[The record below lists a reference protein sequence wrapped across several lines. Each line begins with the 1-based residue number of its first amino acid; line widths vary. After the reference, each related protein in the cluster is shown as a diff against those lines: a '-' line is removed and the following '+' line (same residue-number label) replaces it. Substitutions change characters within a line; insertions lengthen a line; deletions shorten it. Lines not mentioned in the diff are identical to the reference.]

1 MKTNKLLTILTV
13 ATLPFFA
20 SCMSPTEKIAR
31 GLDKRTLTTAEAQY
45 AIADGAEISADFLEK
60 AARQGKVDLVKLF
73 VSKGANPWEMKSGAK
88 AFSLFDYAVRDGSF
102 AYLKI
107 CLDVKERC
115 PELAEKKATTYV
127 ESAIAKLSAESV
139 SDSVSFDMSF
149 CAQIWESGLALPAKS
164 KMEVEQKR
172 IAEEKAERERQAALE
187 RERLEKERLERERLA
202 ELERQR
208 LEKERQE
215 KERKET
221 AKMREALG
229 KKILRTSIR
238 TEIFL
243 PEQKLSEEERSRGW
257 SLLESFGEEH
267 MPTLTERC
275 KEARQAFLESK
286 ANLDELS
293 AALRTE
299 GTNIG
304 INSEFLWAVVENEV
318 DPKALK
324 AQQSPEIRS
333 QINDIFQAAGT
344 RWLDLAVEYWY
355 LRYKLT
361 DFYSQFK
368 IGAITPDELATKD
381 AEFAKE

>member
-1 MKTNKLLTILTV
+1 MKTNKLLTILAV
-13 ATLPFFA
+13 ATLPFLA

-60 AARQGKVDLVKLF
+60 AARLGKVDLVKLF
-73 VSKGANPWEMKSGAK
+73 VSKGANPWEMESRTKK
-88 AFSLFDYAVRDGSF
+88 FSLFDYAVYDGSF

-115 PELAEKKATTYV
+115 PELAEKKATAYV
-127 ESAIAKLSAESV
+127 ESVITKLSEESE

-149 CAQIWESGLALPAKS
+149 CAQIWDAGLALPAKS
-164 KMEVEQKR
+164 EMEAEQKR
-172 IAEEKAERERQAALE
+172 IAEEKAE

-215 KERKET
+215 T
-221 AKMREALG
+221 MRESLG
-229 KKILRTSIR
+229 KKILRVGIR
-238 TEIFL
+238 TEIFI
-243 PEQKLSEEERSRGW
+243 PEDKLTEEERSRGW
-257 SLLESFGEEH
+257 VLLEAFGEEY
-267 MPTLTERC
+267 MPVLTERC
-275 KEARQAFLESK
+275 REARQIFLESK
-286 ANLDELS
+286 ANLDELVT
-293 AALRTE
+293 ALHAE
-299 GTNIG
+299 GTNTN
-304 INSEFLWAVVENEV
+304 INSKFLWAVVENEV
-318 DPKALK
+318 SPEALK
-324 AQQSPEIRS
+324 KQQDPDVRD

-344 RWLDLAVEYWY
+344 RWVDLATEYWH

-368 IGAITPDELATKD
+368 IGAIMADELAAKD
-381 AEFAKE
+381 AEFVEE

>member
-1 MKTNKLLTILTV
+1 MKPTKLLTVLAL
-13 ATLPFFA
+13 ATLPFLA

-73 VSKGANPWEMKSGAK
+73 VSKGANPWEMKSNTRK
-88 AFSLFDYAVRDGSF
+88 FSLFDYAVHDESF

-115 PELAEKKATTYV
+115 PELAEKKATAYV
-127 ESAIAKLSAESV
+127 ESVIAKPSSESA
-139 SDSVSFDMSF
+139 SDSVSFNMSF
-149 CAQIWESGLALPAKS
+149 CAQIWDAGLALSAKS
-164 KMEVEQKR
+164 KMEAEQKR

-215 KERKET
+215 KMRKET

-238 TEIFL
+238 TEIFI

-257 SLLESFGEEH
+257 TLLEAFGEEYI
-267 MPTLTERC
+267 PTLTERC
-275 KEARQAFLESK
+275 KEARQSFLESK

-293 AALRTE
+293 AALRAE
-299 GTNIG
+299 GTNIN

-318 DPKALK
+318 SPDVLK
-324 AQQSPEIRS
+324 EQQKPEIRA
-333 QINDIFQAAGT
+333 QINDIFQSAGN
-344 RWLDLAVEYWY
+344 RWLDLAAEYWW

-368 IGAITPDELATKD
+368 LGAITPDELAAKD
-381 AEFAKE
+381 AEFTKE

>member
-13 ATLPFFA
+13 ATLPFLA

-45 AIADGAEISADFLEK
+45 AIADGAEVSADFLEK

-73 VSKGANPWEMKSGAK
+73 VSKGANPWEMKSGTK
-88 AFSLFDYAVRDGSF
+88 TFSLFDYAVRDGSF

-115 PELAEKKATTYV
+115 PELAEKKATAYV
-127 ESAIAKLSAESV
+127 ESVIAKLSAESA
-139 SDSVSFDMSF
+139 SDCVSFNMSF
-149 CAQIWESGLALPAKS
+149 CAQVWDAGLALPAKS
-164 KMEVEQKR
+164 KMEAEQKR
-172 IAEEKAERERQAALE
+172 IAEEKAEQKRIAE
-187 RERLEKERLERERLA
+187 EKAERERLA

-215 KERKET
+215 KMRKET

-238 TEIFL
+238 TEIFI

-257 SLLESFGEEH
+257 ALLEVFGEEY

-286 ANLDELS
+286 GNLDELS
-293 AALRTE
+293 SALRAE
-299 GTNIG
+299 GTNID

-318 DPKALK
+318 SPEALK
-324 AQQSPEIRS
+324 KQQDPDVRD

-344 RWLDLAVEYWY
+344 RWVDLASEYWW

-368 IGAITPDELATKD
+368 IGAITPDELAAKD
-381 AEFAKE
+381 AEFVEE

>member
-1 MKTNKLLTILTV
+1 MKTNKLLAILTV
-13 ATLPFFA
+13 VALPFFA

-73 VSKGANPWEMKSGAK
+73 VSKGANPWEMKSGTK
-88 AFSLFDYAVRDGSF
+88 TFSLFDYAVRDGSF
-102 AYLKI
+102 VYLKI

-115 PELAEKKATTYV
+115 LELAEKKATVYV
-127 ESAIAKLSAESV
+127 ESVIAKLSAESV
-139 SDSVSFDMSF
+139 SDSVSFDMNF
-149 CAQIWESGLALPAKS
+149 CSQIWDAGLALSAKS
-164 KMEVEQKR
+164 KMEAEQKR

-187 RERLEKERLERERLA
+187 RERLEKER
-202 ELERQR
+202 
-208 LEKERQE
+208 QE

-229 KKILRTSIR
+229 KKMLQRFIKD
-238 TEIFL
+238 EVFL

-275 KEARQAFLESK
+275 KEARLLRLESG
-286 ANLDELS
+286 ANMEELS
-293 AALRTE
+293 DALRAE
-299 GTNIG
+299 GTNID
-304 INSEFLWAVVENEV
+304 INSKFLWVVVENEV

-324 AQQSPEIRS
+324 AQQSPEIRV
-333 QINDIFQAAGT
+333 QINDIFQEVGV
-344 RWLDLAVEYWY
+344 RWVNLATEYWY

>member
-1 MKTNKLLTILTV
+1 MKTNKLLTILAV
-13 ATLPFFA
+13 ATLPFLA

-73 VSKGANPWEMKSGAK
+73 VSKGANPWEMESRTKK
-88 AFSLFDYAVRDGSF
+88 FSLFDYAVHDGSF

-115 PELAEKKATTYV
+115 PELAEKKATAYV
-127 ESAIAKLSAESV
+127 ESVITKLSEESE

-149 CAQIWESGLALPAKS
+149 CAQIWDAGLALPAKS
-164 KMEVEQKR
+164 EMEAEQKR

-215 KERKET
+215 T
-221 AKMREALG
+221 MRESLG
-229 KKILRTSIR
+229 KKILRVGIR
-238 TEIFL
+238 TEIFI
-243 PEQKLSEEERSRGW
+243 PEDKLTEEERSRGW
-257 SLLESFGEEH
+257 VLLEAFGEEY
-267 MPTLTERC
+267 MPVLTERC
-275 KEARQAFLESK
+275 REARQIFLESK
-286 ANLDELS
+286 ANLDELVT
-293 AALRTE
+293 ALHAE
-299 GTNIG
+299 GTNTN

-318 DPKALK
+318 SPTALK
-324 AQQSPEIRS
+324 ERQKPEIRV
-333 QINDIFQAAGT
+333 QINDIFQAAGN
-344 RWLDLAVEYWY
+344 RWVDLASEYWW

-381 AEFAKE
+381 AEFVEE